1 MPIQAITRHDK
12 DFDIYTHPVD
22 PAKSPYARYP
32 GYTEKFAELYEQ
44 LGVTS
49 ALWAFPAQPAPKS
62 VERCKQY
69 EYVLDLDE
77 SRVIAYVNES
87 TWSPYIFGERED
99 FEYSTAPREYEVMS
113 LIIPTPIKQ
122 KELRLLRRYQNTN
135 GPDHFK
141 IVDETSF

>member
-32 GYTEKFAELYEQ
+32 GYTEKVAAFYKR

-49 ALWAFPAQPAPKS
+49 ALWAFPFHQPLKT

-69 EYVLDLDE
+69 GYILQLDE

-99 FEYSTAPREYEVMS
+99 FEYSTAPTEYEFTS
-113 LIIPTPIKQ
+113 LIIPTPIDQ
-122 KELRLLRRYQNTN
+122 NELQFSRQYRNTN
-135 GPDHFK
+135 GPDHFE
-141 IVDETSF
+141 IVEE